1 MKKKE
6 LREYIKN
13 IISKKLSENSE
24 LTREGIV
31 GGVMNHIKGILDKS
45 NEKRFKA
52 NLEKIAADSPEGKNA
67 VANLIKK
74 IKSTGDAV
82 KKADDL
88 MAKADIF
95 S

>member
-1 MKKKE
+1 MKNKE

-31 GGVMNHIKGILDKS
+31 DGVLSHISGILKKS
-45 NEKRFKA
+45 NDKRFKA
-52 NLEKIAADSPEGKNA
+52 NLEKIAASGPKGKKA
-67 VANLIKK
+67 VEDLIKK
-74 IKSTGDAV
+74 IEATDDAV

>member
-24 LTREGIV
+24 LTREGVV

-52 NLEKIAADSPEGKNA
+52 NLEKIAADSPEGKKA
-67 VANLIKK
+67 VQALIKK
-74 IKSTGDAV
+74 IKNTDVAV

-88 MAKADIF
+88 MKKYDFF